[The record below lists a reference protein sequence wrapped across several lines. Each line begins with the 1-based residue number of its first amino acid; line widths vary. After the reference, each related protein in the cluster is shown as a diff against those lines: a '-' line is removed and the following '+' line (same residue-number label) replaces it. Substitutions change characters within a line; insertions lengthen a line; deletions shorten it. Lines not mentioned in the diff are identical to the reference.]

1 MRGAARIEPAARRA
15 GAQAGT
21 AVIEGL
27 LAFGLVL
34 LVLAFGIQAAIY
46 VHARTVAQT
55 AAQEGA
61 RTAAVAG
68 AGAGSARA
76 SAVLQAA
83 GGTGA
88 GMHATA
94 VESAASV
101 TVAVGGDAPRVFPVS
116 LLMPGISASASLP
129 LERFP
134 AAERRG

>member
-1 MRGAARIEPAARRA
+1 MPGAARVEPAARRA
-15 GAQAGT
+15 GAEDGT

-27 LAFGLVL
+27 LAFGLVV
-34 LVLAFGIQAAIY
+34 LVLAFGVQAAIY

-61 RTAAVAG
+61 RSAAVAG
-68 AGAGSARA
+68 SGAGSARA

-83 GGTGA
+83 GGAGA

-94 VESAASV
+94 VESASSV
-101 TVAVGGDAPRVFPVS
+101 TVSVAGDAPRIFPVS
-116 LLMPGISASASLP
+116 LFMPGISASASLP

-134 AAERRG
+134 VAERRG

>member
-1 MRGAARIEPAARRA
+1 MPGAALIAAARRA
-15 GAQAGT
+15 VAEDGT

-27 LAFGLVL
+27 LAFGLVV
-34 LVLAFGIQAAIY
+34 LVLVFGVQAAIY

-61 RTAAVAG
+61 HSAAVAG
-68 AGAGSARA
+68 AGAGDARA
-76 SAVLQAA
+76 SAVLHAA

-94 VESAASV
+94 VESASSV
-101 TVAVGGDAPRVFPVS
+101 TVSVAGNAPRVFPVS
-116 LLMPGISASASLP
+116 LFMPGISASASLP

-134 AAERRG
+134 GAERRG

>member
-1 MRGAARIEPAARRA
+1 MRAAARIEPATRLVVAEV
-15 GAQAGT
+15 GT

-27 LAFGLVL
+27 LAFGLVV
-34 LVLAFGIQAAIY
+34 LVLAFGVQAAMY
-46 VHARTVAQT
+46 VQARTVAQT

-61 RTAAVAG
+61 RSAAVAG
-68 AGAGSARA
+68 SGAGSARA

-94 VESAASV
+94 VDSASSV
-101 TVAVGGDAPRVFPVS
+101 TVSVAGEAPRVFPVS

>member
-1 MRGAARIEPAARRA
+1 MPAAARIEPAARRA
-15 GAQAGT
+15 GSEDGT

-27 LAFGLVL
+27 LAFGLVV
-34 LVLAFGIQAAIY
+34 LVLAFGIQAAMY

-61 RTAAVAG
+61 RSAAVAG

-76 SAVLQAA
+76 SAVLHAA

-94 VESAASV
+94 AESPGSV
-101 TVAVGGDAPRVFPVS
+101 TVSVAGNAPQVFPVS
-116 LLMPGISASASLP
+116 LVMPGISASASLP

>member
-1 MRGAARIEPAARRA
+1 MPAAARVEPAARRV
-15 GAQAGT
+15 GAEDGT

-27 LAFGLVL
+27 LAFGLVV
-34 LVLAFGIQAAIY
+34 LVLAFGVQAAIY

-61 RTAAVAG
+61 RSAAVAG
-68 AGAGSARA
+68 TGAGSARA
-76 SAVLQAA
+76 SAVLHAA

-94 VESAASV
+94 TETAASV
-101 TVAVGGDAPRVFPVS
+101 TVSVAGNAPHVFPVS
-116 LLMPGISASASLP
+116 LFMPGISASASLP